1 MTVSAQNVSAYA
13 DELVPL
19 ADLLFIAD
27 LARGMQWDARAG
39 ADPAA
44 TERENFTR
52 SHVASGTFDAIAWL
66 VGLTDVTPATGV
78 RSADRSP
85 VGIEVQIEV
94 TKRARGELDQASGQ
108 ALYLGGV
115 LDALDFAMGVRERYW
130 WVPLPDAIRLSR
142 GRRDEFGRAL

>member
-1 MTVSAQNVSAYA
+1 MTTQDLAAPADA

-39 ADPAA
+39 ADPSA

-66 VGLTDVTPATGV
+66 VGLTAVTPATGV

-94 TKRARGELDQASGQ
+94 TKRARGVLDQASGQ

-115 LDALDFAMGVRERYW
+115 LDALDFAMGLRDRFW
-130 WVPLPDAIRLSR
+130 WVPLPDAIR
-142 GRRDEFGRAL
+142 